1 MTVVRFY
8 DTFYIDAVHYTKKH
22 PSGVTLLF
30 NDDRLNNHVGVSCI
44 RYLFDIFN
52 GGFFEFKREDG
63 DEFDAIDR
71 RLNRINKHEH
81 YLWHPKSQKCVPS
94 VMKQLSNEYEM

>member
-1 MTVVRFY
+1 MLAYPVYVICATY
-8 DTFYIDAVHYTKKH
+8 LMAD
-22 PSGVTLLF
+22 S
-30 NDDRLNNHVGVSCI
+30 LNSN
-44 RYLFDIFN
+44 
-52 GGFFEFKREDG
+52 DG